1 MYDIK
6 AETIFTPSQRDFL
19 IAILDCI
26 IPFSDDMPSAGSVGV
41 DSWIETRLSSDS
53 SDRRQFLDGLTK
65 LQIFSNNQYASNF
78 EELSDSEKETALLY
92 IESECALF
100 FTFLVRQTFNGYYI
114 CPDVQK
120 LLSNHPQAP
129 QPVGYELEAWDLGKL
144 KNVLDRGQK
153 FRQA

>member
-1 MYDIK
+1 MSRSSSK
-6 AETIFTPSQRDFL
+6 WRRRGFNL
-19 IAILDCI
+19 LVG
-26 IPFSDDMPSAGSVGV
+26 DDGRRWWSAVGV